1 MLNFSPGSFP
11 MIKSM
16 AAEEETLS
24 SFWLLRPFFFQN
36 ISNKT
41 HTHIPVAEFLMRLS
55 VRAGFAN
62 AMTPIQPRVA
72 HLSTSAADFKNGQ
85 LERLARAATAAAP
98 VREEKRL
105 SPIGNFFLFC
115 FFSSCVSLFCC
126 CCCCCVRTHN
136 TPTLCDSNLTA
147 GQPMENED
155 VTTARLPSK
164 VSRR

>member
-1 MLNFSPGSFP
+1 MKFYTGYSRL
-11 MIKSM
+11 
-16 AAEEETLS
+16 
-24 SFWLLRPFFFQN
+24 
-36 ISNKT
+36 T

-105 SPIGNFFLFC
+105 SPIGNFFLF
-115 FFSSCVSLFCC
+115 FFSSCVSLF